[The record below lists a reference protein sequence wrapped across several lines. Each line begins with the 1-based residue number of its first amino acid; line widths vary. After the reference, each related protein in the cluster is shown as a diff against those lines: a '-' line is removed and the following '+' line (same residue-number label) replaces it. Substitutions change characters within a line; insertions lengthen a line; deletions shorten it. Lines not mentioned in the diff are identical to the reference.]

1 MDFDKKTIFAFLLIG
16 LVFLFVNTPLYQ
28 KLFFPEAYEQQLRQ
42 QQYEQQTQAE
52 NQEFPSQ
59 TESQPKTNPVTPEPS
74 FVPPEEAGAR
84 ITEPEEVK
92 SGLSVPSLR
101 GSEKVITVE
110 IDLYRAALSSQGA
123 DVIGFTLKQY
133 EGTVQPFVQLI
144 PAEAKGAMS
153 VGFVDNK
160 RDTVS
165 TRDWFFDTSAN
176 DGDIL
181 VIRDSTITLSFRA
194 TLSSGGQLIKTY
206 TFYPDRYDFDLSVE
220 FIRMGPVISERVYF
234 IEAYDGLNSTEKD
247 IKDDMYYAKA
257 ALSASGDINKGYKPQ
272 DEWYEETGDIDWLAI
287 RTKYFA
293 LAIIPQNRKG
303 VGAHIHA
310 EEMSLPNQTETWK
323 KYQIRLVMPFVR
335 DMRETGTFK
344 IYMGPLDND
353 ILSQYQANLEDMM
366 DFGFKLIQPFSKG
379 ILWLFKELHK
389 VIPNYGVVLIVF
401 AFLIKI
407 VVYPLTH
414 KSYSSMKKMQALQPQ
429 LAELKEKYAKDPQR
443 LNQETMKLYKES
455 GVNPLGGCLPML
467 LQLPLLWALF
477 INFRTT
483 IELRG
488 EGFALWINDLSSPDT
503 VATLPFSLPFY
514 GDSVNILP
522 FIMAGT
528 MVLQQK
534 LTTTDPKQ
542 KMMMYFMPVFLFFL
556 FNNFP
561 SGLNLYYA
569 LFNILSIIQ
578 QKWLTGDVK
587 VESRPATGVKRKKK
601 R

>member
-1 MDFDKKTIFAFLLIG
+1 MDFDKKTIFAFLMIG

-42 QQYEQQTQAE
+42 QQYQQQHPSDDKAV
-52 NQEFPSQ
+52 PSQ
-59 TESQPKTNPVTPEPS
+59 PESRTDVNAVPSETSTVQPEETGYPAPEPDD
-74 FVPPEEAGAR
+74 VR
-84 ITEPEEVK
+84 
-92 SGLSVPSLR
+92 SGLSVPPLR
-101 GSEKVITVE
+101 GTEKVITVE
-110 IDLYRAALSSQGA
+110 NDLYRAVLSSQGA
-123 DVIGFTLKQY
+123 DVIGFTLKEY
-133 EGTVQPFVQLI
+133 EGAFQTFVQLI
-144 PAEAKGAMS
+144 PEDARGALS

-176 DGDIL
+176 DGDVL
-181 VIRDSTITLSFRA
+181 VSRSSTVTLSFRS
-194 TLSSGGQLIKTY
+194 TLSTGGQLVKTY

-247 IKDDMYYAKA
+247 IKDDMYYTKA
-257 ALSASGDINKGYKPQ
+257 ALSASGDVNKGYKPQ

-293 LAIIPQNRKG
+293 LAVLPQNRKG

-310 EEMSLPNQTETWK
+310 EEVSIPNQSEKWK

-344 IYMGPLDND
+344 IYLGPLDND
-353 ILSQYQANLEDMM
+353 ILKQYEANLEDMM

-488 EGFALWINDLSSPDT
+488 EGFAFWINDLSSPDT

-569 LFNILSIIQ
+569 LFNILSIVQ
-578 QKWLTGDVK
+578 QKWFVGDVK
-587 VESRPATGVKRKKK
+587 VEARPATGTKRKKK